1 MDERKHGRTKYKTVK
16 LERFMF
22 IRKHLNN
29 RWIFNDFRSKVP
41 IERLN
46 VLYHFITKV
55 TLINY

>member
-1 MDERKHGRTKYKTVK
+1 
-16 LERFMF
+16 MF

-55 TLINY
+55 TLINYSQR